1 MAVYKVAITGGIGSG
16 KSTVAKLIAARGY
29 SVLSCDEIARELPE
43 EPSVKAEIVRAFGED
58 VYGETLNRGKLA
70 SLVFQNP
77 AALERLN
84 AILHRGVFR
93 RLEEAFAECREK
105 VLFVEI
111 PLLFETGSESR
122 FDKIVVVMRERE
134 ARILSVMERSGL
146 SREEVTLRM
155 KSQFDYEKLAKN
167 EHTVIY
173 NDSDLSELERKV
185 TELLYEIE
193 KEIH

>member
-29 SVLSCDEIARELPE
+29 SVLSCDEIAWELPE

-70 SLVFQNP
+70 SLVFQSP

-111 PLLFETGSESR
+111 PLLFETG
-122 FDKIVVVMRERE
+122 KREP
-134 ARILSVMERSGL
+134 
-146 SREEVTLRM
+146 LR
-155 KSQFDYEKLAKN
+155 
-167 EHTVIY
+167 
-173 NDSDLSELERKV
+173 
-185 TELLYEIE
+185 
-193 KEIH
+193 

>member
-93 RLEEAFAECREK
+93 NLEEAFAECREK